1 MEKLPSISS
10 EINKDEVNK
19 FIFNN
24 FNSISPYFYKLISEW
39 MSDAYKIFKDL
50 DKFLILIYL
59 INTDFEFFRRNNLNI
74 TYENFYKDKT
84 LEINKINLIQISKD
98 LNIPKESVRRK
109 ISELEKKGIIKK
121 KGKKIFL
128 DRSAYQSQEPIN
140 TLKNVSVLLSKFS
153 EISKKNNITKKSLD
167 RTEVSKLIKSNFS
180 FCWYQFFKF
189 IFSYCFRW
197 RKYFGDLE
205 IMLIGIT
212 IAFNSVTTAS
222 IKLKGIESYIDKWR
236 EEILQNNIRGINA
249 MSISEITGIP
259 RPTVIRKI
267 NSLIKLN
274 MIEMDKN
281 KLLNVKFNNK
291 SYKETSELQN
301 QTINDLGIFI
311 TRTFNQ
317 ININQ
322 NFLTST

>member
-1 MEKLPSISS
+1 MEKIPSISS
-10 EINKDEVNK
+10 EINKVEVDK

-74 TYENFYKDKT
+74 TYESFYKDKT

-128 DRSAYQSQEPIN
+128 DRSAYESQEPIN

-153 EISKKNNITKKSLD
+153 EISKKKNLTKKSLD
-167 RTEVSKLIKSNFS
+167 RTEVSKLIKNNFS

-189 IFSYCFRW
+189 IFSYCYRW

-301 QTINDLGIFI
+301 ETINDLGIFI

-317 ININQ
+317 ININ
-322 NFLTST
+322 

>member
-1 MEKLPSISS
+1 MDKIPSISS
-10 EINKDEVNK
+10 EINKVEVDK
-19 FIFNN
+19 FIFDN

-74 TYENFYKDKT
+74 TYESFYKDKT

-109 ISELEKKGIIKK
+109 ISELEKKGVIKK

-128 DRSAYQSQEPIN
+128 DRSAYESQEPIN

-153 EISKKNNITKKSLD
+153 EISKKKNLTIKSLD
-167 RTEVSKLIKSNFS
+167 RTEVSKLIKNNFS

-189 IFSYCFRW
+189 IFSYCYRW

-222 IKLKGIESYIDKWR
+222 IKLKGIDSYIEEWR
-236 EEILQNNIRGINA
+236 EDILQNNIRGINA

-291 SYKETSELQN
+291 SLKETSELQN
-301 QTINDLGIFI
+301 ETINDLGVFI

-317 ININQ
+317 ININ
-322 NFLTST
+322 

>member
-1 MEKLPSISS
+1 MEKIPSISS
-10 EINKDEVNK
+10 EINKVEVDK

-109 ISELEKKGIIKK
+109 ISELEKKGVIKK

-128 DRSAYQSQEPIN
+128 DRSAYKSQEPIN

-153 EISKKNNITKKSLD
+153 EISKKKNLTKKSFD
-167 RTEVSKLIKSNFS
+167 RTEVSKLIKNNFS

-189 IFSYCFRW
+189 IFSYCYRW

-205 IMLIGIT
+205 IM
-212 IAFNSVTTAS
+212 
-222 IKLKGIESYIDKWR
+222 
-236 EEILQNNIRGINA
+236 
-249 MSISEITGIP
+249 
-259 RPTVIRKI
+259 
-267 NSLIKLN
+267 
-274 MIEMDKN
+274 
-281 KLLNVKFNNK
+281 
-291 SYKETSELQN
+291 
-301 QTINDLGIFI
+301 
-311 TRTFNQ
+311 
-317 ININQ
+317 
-322 NFLTST
+322 

>member
-10 EINKDEVNK
+10 EINKVEVNK

-128 DRSAYQSQEPIN
+128 DRSAYESQEPIN

-153 EISKKNNITKKSLD
+153 EISKKNNIIKKSFD
-167 RTEVSKLIKSNFS
+167 RTEVSKLIKNNFS

-189 IFSYCFRW
+189 IFSYCYRW

-274 MIEMDKN
+274 MVEMDKN

-301 QTINDLGIFI
+301 ETINDLSIFI

-317 ININQ
+317 ININ
-322 NFLTST
+322 

>member
-1 MEKLPSISS
+1 MEKIPSISS
-10 EINKDEVNK
+10 EINKVEVDK

-109 ISELEKKGIIKK
+109 ISELEKKGVIKK

-128 DRSAYQSQEPIN
+128 DRSAYESQEPIN

-167 RTEVSKLIKSNFS
+167 RTEVSKLIKNNFS

-189 IFSYCFRW
+189 IFSYCYRW

-301 QTINDLGIFI
+301 ETINDLGIFI

-317 ININQ
+317 ININ
-322 NFLTST
+322 

>member
-10 EINKDEVNK
+10 EIDKDEVNK

-128 DRSAYQSQEPIN
+128 DRSAYKSQEPIN
-140 TLKNVSVLLSKFS
+140 TLKNVSILLSKFS

-167 RTEVSKLIKSNFS
+167 RTEVSKLIKNNFS

-274 MIEMDKN
+274 MVEMDKN
-281 KLLNVKFNNK
+281 KLLNIKFNNK

-301 QTINDLGIFI
+301 ETINDLGVFI

-317 ININQ
+317 INFN
-322 NFLTST
+322 

>member
-1 MEKLPSISS
+1 MEKIPSISS
-10 EINKDEVNK
+10 EINKVEVDK

-74 TYENFYKDKT
+74 TYESFYKDKT

-109 ISELEKKGIIKK
+109 ISELEKKGVIKK

-128 DRSAYQSQEPIN
+128 DRSAYESQEPIN

-153 EISKKNNITKKSLD
+153 EISKKKNLTKKSLD
-167 RTEVSKLIKSNFS
+167 RSEVSKLIKNNFS

-189 IFSYCFRW
+189 IFSYCYRW

-274 MIEMDKN
+274 MVEMDKN
-281 KLLNVKFNNK
+281 KLLNIKFNNK

-301 QTINDLGIFI
+301 ETINDLGVFI

-317 ININQ
+317 INFN
-322 NFLTST
+322 

>member
-10 EINKDEVNK
+10 EIDKDEVNK

-74 TYENFYKDKT
+74 TYESFYKDKT

-128 DRSAYQSQEPIN
+128 DRSAYESQEPIN

-153 EISKKNNITKKSLD
+153 EISKKKNLTKKSLD
-167 RTEVSKLIKSNFS
+167 RTEVSKLIKNNFS

-189 IFSYCFRW
+189 IFSYCYRW

-236 EEILQNNIRGINA
+236 EDILQNNIRGINA

-259 RPTVIRKI
+259 RPTVIRKV

-291 SYKETSELQN
+291 SYKETSELLN
-301 QTINDLGIFI
+301 ETINDLGIFI

-317 ININQ
+317 ININ
-322 NFLTST
+322 

>member
-10 EINKDEVNK
+10 EIDKDEVNK

-128 DRSAYQSQEPIN
+128 DRSAYESQEPIN

-153 EISKKNNITKKSLD
+153 EISKKNNIIKKSLD
-167 RTEVSKLIKSNFS
+167 RTEVSKLIKNNFS

-189 IFSYCFRW
+189 IFSYCYRW

-259 RPTVIRKI
+259 RPTVIRKV

-281 KLLNVKFNNK
+281 KLLNIKFSNK

-301 QTINDLGIFI
+301 ETINDLGVFI

-317 ININQ
+317 ININ
-322 NFLTST
+322 

>member
-10 EINKDEVNK
+10 EIDKDEVNK

-109 ISELEKKGIIKK
+109 ISELEKKGVIKK

-128 DRSAYQSQEPIN
+128 DRSAYESQEPIN

-153 EISKKNNITKKSLD
+153 EISKKKNLTKKSLD
-167 RTEVSKLIKSNFS
+167 RTEVSKLIKNNFS

-189 IFSYCFRW
+189 IFSYCYRW

-236 EEILQNNIRGINA
+236 EDILQNNIRGINA

-274 MIEMDKN
+274 MVEMDKN
-281 KLLNVKFNNK
+281 KLLNIKFNNK

-301 QTINDLGIFI
+301 ETINDLGVFI

-317 ININQ
+317 INFN
-322 NFLTST
+322 

>member
-10 EINKDEVNK
+10 EINKVEVNK

-74 TYENFYKDKT
+74 TYESFYKDKT

-109 ISELEKKGIIKK
+109 ISELEKKGVIKK

-128 DRSAYQSQEPIN
+128 DRSAYESQEPIN

-153 EISKKNNITKKSLD
+153 EISKKNNIIKKSLD
-167 RTEVSKLIKSNFS
+167 RSEVSKLIKNNFS

-189 IFSYCFRW
+189 IFSYCYRW

-236 EEILQNNIRGINA
+236 EDILQNNIRGINA

-301 QTINDLGIFI
+301 ETINDLGIFI

-317 ININQ
+317 ININ
-322 NFLTST
+322 

>member
-74 TYENFYKDKT
+74 TYESFYKDKT

-128 DRSAYQSQEPIN
+128 DRSAYESQEPIN

-153 EISKKNNITKKSLD
+153 EISKKKNLTKKSLD
-167 RTEVSKLIKSNFS
+167 RTEVSKLIKNNFS

-189 IFSYCFRW
+189 IFSYCYRW

-274 MIEMDKN
+274 MVEMDKN
-281 KLLNVKFNNK
+281 KLLNIKFNNK

-301 QTINDLGIFI
+301 ETINDLGIFI

-317 ININQ
+317 ININ
-322 NFLTST
+322 

>member
-10 EINKDEVNK
+10 EINKVEVDK

-109 ISELEKKGIIKK
+109 ISELEKKGVIKK

-128 DRSAYQSQEPIN
+128 DRSAYESQEPIN

-153 EISKKNNITKKSLD
+153 EISKKNNIIKKSLD
-167 RTEVSKLIKSNFS
+167 RTEVSKLIKNNFS

-189 IFSYCFRW
+189 IFSYCYRW

-301 QTINDLGIFI
+301 ETINDLGIFI

-317 ININQ
+317 ININ
-322 NFLTST
+322 

>member
-10 EINKDEVNK
+10 EINKVEVNK

-74 TYENFYKDKT
+74 TYESFYKDKT

-109 ISELEKKGIIKK
+109 ISELEKKGVIKK

-128 DRSAYQSQEPIN
+128 DRSAYESQEPIN

-153 EISKKNNITKKSLD
+153 EISKKKKLTIKSLD
-167 RTEVSKLIKSNFS
+167 RTEVSKLIKNNFS

-189 IFSYCFRW
+189 IFSYCYRW

-222 IKLKGIESYIDKWR
+222 IKLKGIDSYIEEWR
-236 EEILQNNIRGINA
+236 EDILQNNIRGINA

-291 SYKETSELQN
+291 SLKETSELQN
-301 QTINDLGIFI
+301 ETINDLGVFI

-317 ININQ
+317 ININ
-322 NFLTST
+322 

>member
-74 TYENFYKDKT
+74 TYESFYKDKT

-128 DRSAYQSQEPIN
+128 DRSAYKSQEPIN

-167 RTEVSKLIKSNFS
+167 RAELSKLIKNNFS

-189 IFSYCFRW
+189 IFSYCYRW

-274 MIEMDKN
+274 MVEMDKN
-281 KLLNVKFNNK
+281 KLLNIKFNNK

-301 QTINDLGIFI
+301 ETINDLGIFI

-317 ININQ
+317 ININ
-322 NFLTST
+322 

>member
-10 EINKDEVNK
+10 EINKVEVNK

-109 ISELEKKGIIKK
+109 ISELEKKGVIKK

-128 DRSAYQSQEPIN
+128 DRSAYKSQEPIN

-153 EISKKNNITKKSLD
+153 EISKKNNIIKKSLD
-167 RTEVSKLIKSNFS
+167 RTEVSKLIKNNFS

-189 IFSYCFRW
+189 IFSYCYRW

-301 QTINDLGIFI
+301 ETINDLGVFI

-317 ININQ
+317 INFN
-322 NFLTST
+322 

>member
-10 EINKDEVNK
+10 EIDKDEVNK

-74 TYENFYKDKT
+74 TYESFYKDKT

-109 ISELEKKGIIKK
+109 ISELEKKGVIKK

-128 DRSAYQSQEPIN
+128 DRSAYESQEPIN

-167 RTEVSKLIKSNFS
+167 RTEVSKLIKNNFS

-189 IFSYCFRW
+189 IFSYCYRW

-274 MIEMDKN
+274 MVEMDKN
-281 KLLNVKFNNK
+281 KLLNIKFNNK

-301 QTINDLGIFI
+301 ETINDLGVFI

-317 ININQ
+317 INFN
-322 NFLTST
+322 

>member
-10 EINKDEVNK
+10 EIDKDEVNK

-74 TYENFYKDKT
+74 TYESFYKDKT

-109 ISELEKKGIIKK
+109 ISELEKKGVIKK

-128 DRSAYQSQEPIN
+128 DRSAYESQEPIN

-153 EISKKNNITKKSLD
+153 EISKKKNLTKKSLD
-167 RTEVSKLIKSNFS
+167 RTEVSKLIKNNFS

-189 IFSYCFRW
+189 IFSYCYRW

-301 QTINDLGIFI
+301 ETINDLGIFI

-317 ININQ
+317 ININ
-322 NFLTST
+322 

>member
-10 EINKDEVNK
+10 EINKVEVNK

-74 TYENFYKDKT
+74 TYESFYKDKT

-109 ISELEKKGIIKK
+109 ISELEKKGVIKK

-128 DRSAYQSQEPIN
+128 DRSAYESQEPIN

-153 EISKKNNITKKSLD
+153 EISKKKNLTKKSLD
-167 RTEVSKLIKSNFS
+167 RTEVSKLIKNNFS

-189 IFSYCFRW
+189 IFSYCYRW

-236 EEILQNNIRGINA
+236 EDILQNNIRGINA

-274 MIEMDKN
+274 MVEMDKN
-281 KLLNVKFNNK
+281 KLLNIKFNNK

-301 QTINDLGIFI
+301 ETINDLGIFI

-317 ININQ
+317 ININ
-322 NFLTST
+322 

>member
-128 DRSAYQSQEPIN
+128 DRSAYESQEPIN

-167 RTEVSKLIKSNFS
+167 RTEVSKLIKNNFS

-205 IMLIGIT
+205 IMLIDIT

-222 IKLKGIESYIDKWR
+222 IKLKGIESHIDKWR

-274 MIEMDKN
+274 MVEMDKN
-281 KLLNVKFNNK
+281 KLLNIKFNNK

-301 QTINDLGIFI
+301 ETINDLGVFI

-317 ININQ
+317 ININ
-322 NFLTST
+322 

>member
-10 EINKDEVNK
+10 EINKVEVDK

-24 FNSISPYFYKLISEW
+24 FNSISPYFYKLILEW

-74 TYENFYKDKT
+74 TYESFYKDKT

-128 DRSAYQSQEPIN
+128 DRSAYESQEPIN

-153 EISKKNNITKKSLD
+153 EISKKKNLTKKSFD
-167 RTEVSKLIKSNFS
+167 RTEVSKLIKNNFS

-189 IFSYCFRW
+189 IFSYCYRW

-236 EEILQNNIRGINA
+236 EEILQNSIRGINA

-274 MIEMDKN
+274 MVEMDKN
-281 KLLNVKFNNK
+281 KLLNIKFNNK

-301 QTINDLGIFI
+301 ETINDLGIFI

-317 ININQ
+317 ININ
-322 NFLTST
+322 

>member
-10 EINKDEVNK
+10 EINKVEVNK

-128 DRSAYQSQEPIN
+128 DRSAYESQEPIN

-153 EISKKNNITKKSLD
+153 EISKKNNIIKKSLD
-167 RTEVSKLIKSNFS
+167 RTEVSKLIKNNFS

-189 IFSYCFRW
+189 IFSYCYRW

-274 MIEMDKN
+274 MVEMDKN

-301 QTINDLGIFI
+301 ETINDLGVFI

-317 ININQ
+317 ININ
-322 NFLTST
+322 

>member
-10 EINKDEVNK
+10 EINKVEVDK

-74 TYENFYKDKT
+74 TYESFYKDKT

-109 ISELEKKGIIKK
+109 ISELEKKGVIKK

-128 DRSAYQSQEPIN
+128 DRSAYESQEPIN

-153 EISKKNNITKKSLD
+153 EISKKKNLTKKSLD
-167 RTEVSKLIKSNFS
+167 RTEVSKLIKNNFS

-189 IFSYCFRW
+189 IFSYCYRW

-236 EEILQNNIRGINA
+236 EDILQNNIRGINA

-301 QTINDLGIFI
+301 ETINDLGIFI

-317 ININQ
+317 ININ
-322 NFLTST
+322 

>member
-74 TYENFYKDKT
+74 TYESFYKDKT

-128 DRSAYQSQEPIN
+128 DRSAYESQEPIN

-167 RTEVSKLIKSNFS
+167 RTEVSKLIKNNFS

-189 IFSYCFRW
+189 IFSYCYRW

-267 NSLIKLN
+267 DSLIKLN
-274 MIEMDKN
+274 MVEMDKN

-301 QTINDLGIFI
+301 ETINDLGIFI

-317 ININQ
+317 ININ
-322 NFLTST
+322 

>member
-1 MEKLPSISS
+1 MEKIPSISS
-10 EINKDEVNK
+10 EINKVEVDK

-74 TYENFYKDKT
+74 TYESFYKDKT

-109 ISELEKKGIIKK
+109 ISELEKKGVIKK

-128 DRSAYQSQEPIN
+128 DRSAYKSQEPIN

-153 EISKKNNITKKSLD
+153 EISKKNNIIKKSLD
-167 RTEVSKLIKSNFS
+167 RTEVSKLIKNNFS

-274 MIEMDKN
+274 MVEMDKN
-281 KLLNVKFNNK
+281 KLLNIKFNNK

-301 QTINDLGIFI
+301 ETINDLGVFI

-317 ININQ
+317 INFN
-322 NFLTST
+322 

>member
-10 EINKDEVNK
+10 EINKVEVNK

-74 TYENFYKDKT
+74 TYESFYKDKT

-128 DRSAYQSQEPIN
+128 DRSAYESQEPIN

-167 RTEVSKLIKSNFS
+167 RTEVSKLIKNNFS

-189 IFSYCFRW
+189 IFSYCYRW

-274 MIEMDKN
+274 MVEMDKN
-281 KLLNVKFNNK
+281 KLLNIKFNNK
-291 SYKETSELQN
+291 SFKETSELQN
-301 QTINDLGIFI
+301 ETINDLGVFI

-317 ININQ
+317 ININ
-322 NFLTST
+322 

>member
-74 TYENFYKDKT
+74 TYESFYKDKT

-109 ISELEKKGIIKK
+109 ISELEKKGVIKK

-128 DRSAYQSQEPIN
+128 DRSAYESQEPIN

-153 EISKKNNITKKSLD
+153 EISKKKNLTKKSLD
-167 RTEVSKLIKSNFS
+167 RTEVSKLIKNNFS

-189 IFSYCFRW
+189 IFSYCYRW

-236 EEILQNNIRGINA
+236 EDILQNNIRGINA

-301 QTINDLGIFI
+301 ETINDLGIFI

-317 ININQ
+317 ININ
-322 NFLTST
+322 

>member
-10 EINKDEVNK
+10 EINKVEVNK

-74 TYENFYKDKT
+74 TYESFYKDKT

-128 DRSAYQSQEPIN
+128 DRSAYESQEPIN

-153 EISKKNNITKKSLD
+153 EISKKNNIIKKSFD
-167 RTEVSKLIKSNFS
+167 RTEVSKLIKNNFS

-189 IFSYCFRW
+189 IFSYCYRW

-236 EEILQNNIRGINA
+236 EDILQNNIRGINA

-311 TRTFNQ
+311 TTTFNQ
-317 ININQ
+317 ININ
-322 NFLTST
+322 

>member
-10 EINKDEVNK
+10 EIDKDEVNK

-74 TYENFYKDKT
+74 TYESFYKDKT

-109 ISELEKKGIIKK
+109 ISELEKKGVIKK

-128 DRSAYQSQEPIN
+128 DRSAYESQEPIN

-153 EISKKNNITKKSLD
+153 EISKKKNLTKKSFD
-167 RTEVSKLIKSNFS
+167 RTEVSKLIKNNFS

-189 IFSYCFRW
+189 IFSYCYRW

-236 EEILQNNIRGINA
+236 EDILQNNIRGINA

-301 QTINDLGIFI
+301 ETINDLGIFI

-317 ININQ
+317 ININ
-322 NFLTST
+322 